1 MIVGLKE
8 SIPYVINKSSREIQL
23 MLPGLKMNYLN
34 TLMFCI
40 NVILMSVQL
49 FVMSV
54 QLFVMSVQLILMSVQ
69 LILMSVQLILMSV
82 QLFEIIMSLFYQ
94 RLKICSLKSTA
105 IILERSSSNLVKLR
119 TRSLQLY

>member
-34 TLMFCI
+34 ALMFCV

-49 FVMSV
+49 FV
-54 QLFVMSVQLILMSVQ
+54 
-69 LILMSVQLILMSV
+69 
-82 QLFEIIMSLFYQ
+82 IIMSLFYQ
-94 RLKICSLKSTA
+94 RLKNLQSEI
-105 IILERSSSNLVKLR
+105 RSHN
-119 TRSLQLY
+119 T

>member
-69 LILMSVQLILMSV
+69 LILMSVQL
-82 QLFEIIMSLFYQ
+82 FEIIMSLFYQ
-94 RLKICSLKSTA
+94 RLKMCSLKSTA

>member
-40 NVILMSVQL
+40 NV
-49 FVMSV
+49 
-54 QLFVMSVQLILMSVQ
+54 ILMSVQ

>member
-69 LILMSVQLILMSV
+69 L
-82 QLFEIIMSLFYQ
+82 FEIIMSLFYQ

>member
-54 QLFVMSVQLILMSVQ
+54 QL
-69 LILMSVQLILMSV
+69 ILMSV